1 LSDVPV
7 FPITAPWSY
16 RHFVPLLRDV
26 LKSTMIEKE
35 LLLLIED
42 FKGLAHYFS
51 GFLKE
56 VSPAV
61 EDVAWGNGAVICR
74 PSNGVLNLLIPP
86 TRFEMST
93 VTQDTEACFVGG
105 LDVLVYLAVERG
117 PVSNA
122 AVQPAHVNKI
132 ETRFLKCP
140 LVCTIIDLKL
150 TIGRYPLR
158 LGRRQVG
165 ANDLGGWEHIRHIPA
180 GFPSQIILQTSTS
193 ES

>member
-1 LSDVPV
+1 MPFTAEQTNRSGTHAHNSGKQGHGPALDAFGTLEEMPSSDVLV

-16 RHFVPLLRDV
+16 RRFVPLLRDV

-42 FKGLAHYFS
+42 FKGLAHSFS

-93 VTQDTEACFVGG
+93 VT
-105 LDVLVYLAVERG
+105 
-117 PVSNA
+117 
-122 AVQPAHVNKI
+122 
-132 ETRFLKCP
+132 
-140 LVCTIIDLKL
+140 
-150 TIGRYPLR
+150 
-158 LGRRQVG
+158 
-165 ANDLGGWEHIRHIPA
+165 
-180 GFPSQIILQTSTS
+180 
-193 ES
+193 